1 MQTNSKL
8 EVTTCGVRFV
18 KYHKIQYYFSCHKTH
33 PRNNF
38 IKIMGNIERVLA
50 AERNE
55 SLALQSKRTI
65 SDAMLS
71 YF

>member
-1 MQTNSKL
+1 M
-8 EVTTCGVRFV
+8 E
-18 KYHKIQYYFSCHKTH
+18 
-33 PRNNF
+33 
-38 IKIMGNIERVLA
+38 NIERVLA